1 MSSEARVM
9 PMPAAIQDE
18 KKRRGPKPGGAK
30 DKSVSRVL
38 FYLGDGGDPEGH
50 RLVLKEEYSSEGDAM
65 VESLKRNV
73 PYYRIEV
80 WQARAIVK
88 EGTVEI
94 KKEQVSVRT

>member
-1 MSSEARVM
+1 
-9 PMPAAIQDE
+9 MPAAIPAE
-18 KKRRGPKPGGAK
+18 EKRRGRKPGSGK
-30 DKSVSRVL
+30 DKSGSRVL
-38 FYLGDGGDPEGH
+38 FYLGEGGDRDGH

-65 VESLKRNV
+65 VESLKRNA

-80 WQARAIVK
+80 WQARAIVR

>member
-9 PMPAAIQDE
+9 PMPATIPAE
-18 KKRRGPKPGGAK
+18 EKRRGRKPGGGK
-30 DKSVSRVL
+30 DKSGSRVL
-38 FYLGDGGDPEGH
+38 FYLGEGGDRDGD

-65 VESLKRNV
+65 VESLKRNA

-80 WQARAIVK
+80 WQARAIVR